1 MKHSVHNAVV
11 VFFGA
16 ALLVGCRRDPALIEA
31 RIDAL
36 FVLDLPPGAPLVSVP
51 ADAPMTQAA
60 VELGKALFFDPRL
73 SRNGTISCAS
83 CHFPDHAFSDT
94 MAFSRGIEGQLGMR
108 NAPTLAN
115 VAYHPYFFR
124 DGGVPDLERQVI
136 APILDPVEMDH
147 DLMLAAAAVNTD
159 PAYRAL
165 SQLVYGRAIDPFVLT
180 RAIATYE
187 RTLISG
193 WSRYDRFVYRGELG
207 ALTAQEQN
215 GMALFNSEELN
226 CTGCHNGF
234 DLSDHSLQNIGQYL
248 EYADPGRERITVDPA
263 DNGKFKVPTLRN
275 IALTAPYMHD
285 GAMTSLSQVI
295 DHFASGGLAHPNK
308 SAEMSSFAITA
319 EEKANLIAFLNSL
332 TDERSIDQVP

>member
-1 MKHSVHNAVV
+1 VKHPAHSIFFVV
-11 VFFGA
+11 
-16 ALLVGCRRDPALIEA
+16 LLVGLLLGCRRDPSLVAPPL
-31 RIDAL
+31 DAPFQL
-36 FVLDLPPGAPLVSVP
+36 VLPPGAPMVQVP
-51 ADAPMTQAA
+51 DNAPMTQSA
-60 VELGKALFFDPRL
+60 VKLGKALFFDPRL
-73 SRNGTISCAS
+73 SRNGTISCGS
-83 CHFPDHAFSDT
+83 CHFPDRAFSDT
-94 MAFSRGIEGQLGMR
+94 VALSRGIEGQLGMR

-124 DGGVPDLERQVI
+124 DGGLPDLERQVI
-136 APILDPVEMDH
+136 APVLDPVEMDH
-147 DLMLAAAAVNTD
+147 DITLAAAAVNTD
-159 PAYRAL
+159 STYRAMSL
-165 SQLVYGRAIDPFVLT
+165 LVYGRELDPFVLT

-193 WSRYDRFVYRGELG
+193 WSRYDRFVYRGEQT
-207 ALTAQEQN
+207 ALTTQEQN
-215 GMALFNSEELN
+215 GMALFNSAELN
-226 CTGCHNGF
+226 CTACHNGF

-248 EYADPGRERITVDPA
+248 EYVDPGRGRITLDPM
-263 DNGKFKVPTLRN
+263 DYGKFKVPTLRN

-319 EEKANLIAFLNSL
+319 EEKADLIAFLNSL